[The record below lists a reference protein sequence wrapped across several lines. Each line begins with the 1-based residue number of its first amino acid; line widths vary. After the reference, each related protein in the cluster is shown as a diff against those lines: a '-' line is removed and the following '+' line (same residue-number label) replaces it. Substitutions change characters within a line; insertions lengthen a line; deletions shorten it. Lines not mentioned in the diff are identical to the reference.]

1 MMPWQGIEWA
11 IPLYQLAMLVLPIYC
26 FVALRR
32 WVVRRGFPKY
42 RALRRYVVFV
52 VLPVVAYASLYI
64 GLIGLEQ
71 LTKAAL
77 IPAEM
82 ARSFFI
88 LIGLGIAVWL
98 LAAIVFA
105 IVLLFATPP
114 APMLDLRKTRPSS

>member
-1 MMPWQGIEWA
+1 MPFRGIEWV
-11 IPLYQLAMLVLPIYC
+11 IPLYQLAMLVLPVYC
-26 FVALRR
+26 FFALRR
-32 WVVRRGFPKY
+32 RVARGLSKY

-64 GLIGLEQ
+64 GLLGLEQ
-71 LTKAAL
+71 LTKAPL

-98 LAAIVFA
+98 LASIVFA
-105 IVLLFATPP
+105 VVLLFSAS
-114 APMLDLRKTRPSS
+114 ALDLRKPRPSSPT

>member
-1 MMPWQGIEWA
+1 MTWQGIEWA
-11 IPLYQLAMLVLPIYC
+11 IPLYELAMVVLPIYC

-32 WVVRRGFPKY
+32 RVVRHGFPKY

-52 VLPVVAYASLYI
+52 VLPVIAYALLYI
-64 GLIGLEQ
+64 GLAGLEQ

-88 LIGLGIAVWL
+88 LIGAGIAVWL
-98 LAAIVFA
+98 LASIVFA
-105 IVLLFATPP
+105 VVLLFVSP
-114 APMLDLRKTRPSS
+114 AAELRRPRSSSPT